1 MTHSFPTRRS
11 SDLLGMGGTA
21 AIALIVS
28 VAFILRGL
36 WPVAI
41 YGAIEILL
49 IAAAAWSFA
58 RHVRDGETVTLLTDG
73 RMIIDVQAGDATTRH
88 VFNRNWTRLVNQPEH
103 GRAYVSSPVHNAP
116 LVIRSHLEN
125 KKIEHT
131 QKAQ

>member
-88 VFNRNWTRLVNQPEH
+88 VFTRNWTRLLHQPD
-103 GRAYVSSPVHNAP
+103 SPASLWLHYRSAP
-116 LVIRSHLEN
+116 LRLARPVPAPTLC
-125 KKIEHT
+125 HT
-131 QKAQ
+131 ETTTP